1 MGQRVILHVG
11 AMKSG
16 TSYVQALLYANR
28 QVLAERGVLVPG
40 RTWSDQVRAAQDVLG
55 MASARTGDISGCW
68 ERLVEEMAAY
78 DGTAVVSMEFL
89 GTAPKS
95 VIERVTNEWDDDD
108 LTVVVS
114 ARDINRGLTSMW
126 QETLQNGR
134 TWTFAEYLRGA
145 RDARPRADRRP
156 EDMTTA
162 GKTFWRQQNVVR
174 LCRNW
179 SAPGRRVVLLTV
191 PPPGASRDVLRDRFL
206 SVIGVA
212 PDGLVA
218 APEANESIGASSA
231 QVLRRLNEL
240 LDEAGLPSPAGQH
253 LRKTVLAKTVMAA
266 RRDTEPAIGLPVAP
280 WVEAHAATM
289 VAKLQALG
297 VELVGEWSDLTP
309 VEVPGADPETID
321 GAEVA
326 EAACAALAGL
336 LAQQIAK

>member
-16 TSYVQALLYANR
+16 TSYVQAMLYAN
-28 QVLAERGVLVPG
+28 QAALAERGVLVPG

-55 MASARTGDISGCW
+55 LASARTGDISGCW
-68 ERLVEEMAAY
+68 DRLVDEIAAY

-89 GTAPKS
+89 GTAPPA
-95 VIERVTNEWDDDD
+95 VIERIVDEWDD
-108 LTVVVS
+108 LTAVVS
-114 ARDINRGLTSMW
+114 ARDINRGLASMW

-134 TWTFAEYLRGA
+134 TWTFADYLGGA
-145 RDARPRADRRP
+145 RDSRPRRDRRT
-156 EDMTTA
+156 EDVTPA

-174 LCRNW
+174 LCSNW
-179 SAPGRRVVLLTV
+179 TVAGAQVVLLTV

-206 SVIGVA
+206 SVLGVT

-218 APEANESIGASSA
+218 APDANEAIGAASA
-231 QVLRRLNEL
+231 QVLRRVNEL

-253 LRKTVLAKTVMAA
+253 LRKTVLAKAVMAA
-266 RRDTEPAIGLPVAP
+266 RRDSEPAIGLPVAP

-289 VAKLQALG
+289 VAKLQELDIG
-297 VELVGEWSDLTP
+297 LVGEWSDLTP
-309 VEVPGADPETID
+309 VEVPGVDLAAID

-326 EAACAALAGL
+326 EAASAALAGL
-336 LAQQIAK
+336 LANQIRK

>member
-16 TSYVQALLYANR
+16 TSYVQALLHANR
-28 QVLAERGVLVPG
+28 QLLAERGVLVPG

-68 ERLVEEMAAY
+68 DRLVEEIVAH

-89 GTAPKS
+89 GTAPKA
-95 VIERVTNEWDDDD
+95 VIERITNEWDD

-134 TWTFAEYLRGA
+134 TWSFAEYLRGA
-145 RDARPRADRRP
+145 RDSRPRPDRRP
-156 EDMTTA
+156 EDVTTA

-179 SAPGRRVVLLTV
+179 SEAGGRVVLLTV
-191 PPPGASRDVLRDRFL
+191 PPPGASRNVLRDRFL
-206 SVIGVA
+206 SVIGVT

-231 QVLRRLNEL
+231 QVLRRVNEL

-266 RRDTEPAIGLPVAP
+266 RRDAEPAIGLPVAP

-289 VAKLQALG
+289 VARLQDLD

-309 VEVPGADPETID
+309 VEVPGTDPAAID
-321 GAEVA
+321 GTEVA

-336 LAQQIAK
+336 LAHQVAK

>member
-16 TSYVQALLYANR
+16 TSYVQAMLYAN
-28 QVLAERGVLVPG
+28 QAALAERGVLVPG

-55 MASARTGDISGCW
+55 LASARTGDISGCW
-68 ERLVEEMAAY
+68 DRLVDEIAAY

-89 GTAPKS
+89 GTAPPA
-95 VIERVTNEWDDDD
+95 VIQRIVDEWDD
-108 LTVVVS
+108 LTAVVS
-114 ARDINRGLTSMW
+114 ARDINRGLASMW

-134 TWTFAEYLRGA
+134 TWTFADYLGGA
-145 RDARPRADRRP
+145 RDSRPRRDRRP
-156 EDMTTA
+156 EDVTPA

-179 SAPGRRVVLLTV
+179 TVAGAQVVLLTV

-206 SVIGVA
+206 SVLGVT

-218 APEANESIGASSA
+218 APDANEAIGAASA
-231 QVLRRLNEL
+231 QVLRRVNEL

-253 LRKTVLAKTVMAA
+253 LRKTVLAKAVMAA
-266 RRDTEPAIGLPVAP
+266 RRDSEPAIGLPVAP

-289 VAKLQALG
+289 VAKLQELDIG
-297 VELVGEWSDLTP
+297 LVGEWSDLTP
-309 VEVPGADPETID
+309 VEVPGVDLAAID

-326 EAACAALAGL
+326 EAASAALAGL
-336 LAQQIAK
+336 LANQIRK

>member
-28 QVLAERGVLVPG
+28 QLLAERGVLVPG

-68 ERLVEEMAAY
+68 DRLVEEIAAH

-89 GTAPKS
+89 GTAPKA
-95 VIERVTNEWDDDD
+95 VIERITNEWDD

-126 QETLQNGR
+126 QETVQNGR
-134 TWTFAEYLRGA
+134 TWRFEEYLRAA
-145 RDARPRADRRP
+145 RDSRPRPDRRP
-156 EDMTTA
+156 EDVTTA

-179 SAPGRRVVLLTV
+179 SEGGGRVVLLTV
-191 PPPGASRDVLRDRFL
+191 PPPGASRNVLRDRFF
-206 SVIGVA
+206 SIVGVS

-231 QVLRRLNEL
+231 QVLRRVNEL
-240 LDEAGLPSPAGQH
+240 LDEAGLPSPTGQH
-253 LRKTVLAKTVMAA
+253 LRKTVLAKSVMAA
-266 RRDTEPAIGLPVAP
+266 RRDSEPAIGLPVAA
-280 WVEAHAATM
+280 WVEAHAAMM
-289 VAKLQALG
+289 VARLQDLDVG
-297 VELVGEWSDLTP
+297 LVGEWSDLTP
-309 VEVPGADPETID
+309 VEVPGADPAAID